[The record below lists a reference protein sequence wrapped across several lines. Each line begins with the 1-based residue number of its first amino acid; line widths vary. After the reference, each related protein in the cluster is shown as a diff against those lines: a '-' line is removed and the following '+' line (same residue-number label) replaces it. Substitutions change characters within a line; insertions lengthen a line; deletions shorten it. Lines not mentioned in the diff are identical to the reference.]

1 MSTQN
6 DMSKKS
12 RDRLCERAPTW
23 PEASKTLDHA
33 HSHTLASGFFYKS
46 VYIHSPRNDIGLV
59 TEVKVSQL
67 VLEHL
72 KAEKGLY
79 TVGAVEAI
87 CAVGPHSTMLFSVM
101 RRVSYFKSHI

>member
-1 MSTQN
+1 MEPGLCIFVT
-6 DMSKKS
+6 
-12 RDRLCERAPTW
+12 RL
-23 PEASKTLDHA
+23 HA
-33 HSHTLASGFFYKS
+33 L
-46 VYIHSPRNDIGLV
+46 SPRNDIGLV